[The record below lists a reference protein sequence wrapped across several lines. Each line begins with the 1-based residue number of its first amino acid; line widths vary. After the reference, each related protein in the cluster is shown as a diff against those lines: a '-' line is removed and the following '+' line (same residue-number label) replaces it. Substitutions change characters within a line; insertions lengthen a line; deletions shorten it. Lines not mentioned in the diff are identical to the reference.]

1 MKQKRCL
8 ESAPASLATSLPLC
22 THDMRCRS
30 YQSFGE
36 KRAYLP
42 IAIAMSLAFIAGASL
57 TPSPVYGKTKSTR
70 LQEKRGEGEELT
82 TATILSPL
90 FFVSSTI
97 RIFCCGVVR
106 ENTISVYSLRM
117 ISQVS
122 SVSCS
127 TSSPVKTIAFMGS
140 SSPGFISEGSRI
152 DAGTF
157 APLICLDGSLP
168 ESVVRELER
177 L

>member
-1 MKQKRCL
+1 MKEKRCL

-30 YQSFGE
+30 YQAFGE
-36 KRAYLP
+36 KKGIPSHSNSDVTSFHCRC
-42 IAIAMSLAFIAGASL
+42 IVDSISSLRQNQ
-57 TPSPVYGKTKSTR
+57 VNKVK
-70 LQEKRGEGEELT
+70 KRGKGEELT